1 MNPQTIATREQ
12 WLAARKQL
20 LEREKAHTRQKDAL
34 AVERRALPWVKL
46 DTDYMFDAEAG
57 KRSLADLFGTCSQL
71 VVYHFMYGP
80 EWDTGCVSCSFWADS
95 FDGIEAHLKER
106 DIAFV
111 AISRAPLERLMAFRK
126 RLGWSFEWVSSLGN
140 SFNADF
146 HVSFGSDHDR
156 DDPVY
161 YNFQKGLYPL
171 DEAHGTSVFA
181 KSEDGEIFHT
191 YSTYGRGLDAA
202 NAAYAYI
209 DLTPNGRNEPPEG
222 NPMTWVR
229 HHDAY

>member
-20 LEREKAHTRQKDAL
+20 LEREKAHTRQKDVL
-34 AVERRALPWVKL
+34 AAERRALPWVKL

-95 FDGIEAHLKER
+95 FDGIKPHLQDR

-111 AISRAPLERLMAFRK
+111 AISRAPLERLMAFRN
-126 RLGWSFEWVSSLGN
+126 RLGWSFDWVSSLGN

-146 HVSFGSDHDR
+146 HVSFGSDHNR

-161 YNFQKGLYPL
+161 YNFQNGFYPL

-209 DLTPNGRNEPPEG
+209 DLTPSGRNEPPEG
-222 NPMTWVR
+222 NPMAWVR